1 MMILLPL
8 FMARAVLAQRGQ
20 TGTAEEKRFLSAPAP
35 VSKVVPCRSWIGTTG
50 LDLYTLAVHPSMI
63 GDSSNSKRCK
73 IVDARK
79 CLTCA
84 CDYYVRYS
92 EDGGAT
98 WLGLDFNGNAGI
110 PGATGCPG
118 YGYTS
123 ATQTQAIAWLQDKY
137 IDQGRCGCTG
147 ETCKWTNWID
157 RDNESGKGDYEFDP
171 TMKNRCKVEKYEV
184 TLVSGGPMY
193 TNVAS
198 VPTNQLSYNPASSY
212 ANGPMVYCVNTEQPQ
227 CKTSSNGYKV
237 GPSPPCCMD
246 YKTRFCCRKPEPTC
260 KWTNWIDR
268 DNESGKGDYEFDPT
282 MKNRCKVEKYE
293 VTLVSGGPVYTNV
306 ASVPTNQLSYNP
318 YSSYANGPM
327 VYCVNTKQ
335 PRCRTSSNGW
345 KVGPS
350 PPCCMDY
357 KVRFCCG
364 NNKPSFPP
372 LLPSLLAKRE

>member
-8 FMARAVLAQRGQ
+8 FMASAVLALREQS
-20 TGTAEEKRFLSAPAP
+20 GTAEEKRFLSAPPAP
-35 VSKVVPCRSWIGTTG
+35 VSKVVPCRSWIGTTD
-50 LDLYTLAVHPSMI
+50 LDLYSLAVHPSMI

-79 CLTCA
+79 CPTCA

-147 ETCKWTNWID
+147 EN
-157 RDNESGKGDYEFDP
+157 
-171 TMKNRCKVEKYEV
+171 
-184 TLVSGGPMY
+184 
-193 TNVAS
+193 
-198 VPTNQLSYNPASSY
+198 
-212 ANGPMVYCVNTEQPQ
+212 
-227 CKTSSNGYKV
+227 
-237 GPSPPCCMD
+237 
-246 YKTRFCCRKPEPTC
+246 C

-318 YSSYANGPM
+318 ASSYANGPM
-327 VYCVNTKQ
+327 VYCVNSQQ
-335 PRCRTSSNGW
+335 PRCRTNSNGY

-364 NNKPSFPP
+364 NNKPSFQQ